1 MISWMLEHH
10 EKDGMNM
17 NRIETTIKS
26 FDGTQLYFS
35 KDTAEDA
42 KAAVVIVHGL
52 CEHAGRYDEL
62 TMQLNKRG
70 CNVYRFDHRGHARSE
85 GERTFYS
92 DFHQIIEDVNIV
104 VERALQES
112 SDLPVFVIGHSM
124 GGFATSAFGTKYP
137 GKVKGIVL
145 SGALTRYNT
154 KVAGELP
161 LDLPA
166 GTYFPNELG
175 SGVCSDPEVV
185 SAYASDPL
193 VEKQISVDLFNSLGN
208 GVAWLKEHAKQFVD
222 PVLVLHGAND
232 GLVSEL
238 DSREFYGDIAS
249 TDKTLK
255 IYAHPM
261 HEIFNEPTRHE
272 VIEEAITWI
281 EKHI

>member
-1 MISWMLEHH
+1 MMT
-10 EKDGMNM
+10 KT
-17 NRIETTIKS
+17 ETTIQS

-35 KDTAEDA
+35 KDTVENA

-52 CEHAGRYDEL
+52 AEHTGRYDYVTEKL
-62 TMQLNKRG
+62 SQRG
-70 CNVYRFDHRGHARSE
+70 FNVYRFDHRGHARSE
-85 GERTFYS
+85 GQRTFYS
-92 DFHQIIEDVNIV
+92 DFHQIMEDVNVV
-104 VERALQES
+104 VETALQES
-112 SDLPVFVIGHSM
+112 GDLPLFVLGHSM
-124 GGFATSAFGTKYP
+124 GGFATSSFGTKYP

-161 LDLPA
+161 MDLPT

-175 SGVCSDPEVV
+175 SGVCSDPAVV
-185 SAYASDPL
+185 SAYANDPL

-208 GVAWLKEHAKQFVD
+208 GITWLKENAEQFID

-232 GLVSEL
+232 GLVSEK
-238 DSREFYGDIAS
+238 DSRDFYGDIAS

-255 IYAHPM
+255 IYAHLM
-261 HEIFNEPTRHE
+261 HEIFNEPTRDD

-281 EKHI
+281 EKRI

>member
-1 MISWMLEHH
+1 MLEQH
-10 EKDGMNM
+10 ERDGMSM
-17 NRIETTIKS
+17 NRSETTIES

-35 KDTAEDA
+35 KDMADDA

-62 TMQLNKRG
+62 TEQLNKRRF
-70 CNVYRFDHRGHARSE
+70 NVYRFDHRGHARSE
-85 GERTFYS
+85 GKRTFYS
-92 DFHQIIEDVNIV
+92 DFHQIIEDVNV
-104 VERALQES
+104 VVDRALQES

-124 GGFATSAFGTKYP
+124 GGFATASFGTKYP

-161 LDLPA
+161 LDLPT

-232 GLVSEL
+232 GLVSEQ

-255 IYAHPM
+255 IYAHLM

>member
-1 MISWMLEHH
+1 MMRH
-10 EKDGMNM
+10 
-17 NRIETTIKS
+17 IETTIES

-35 KDTAEDA
+35 KNIVSGA

-52 CEHAGRYDEL
+52 CEHAGRYDYL
-62 TMQLNKRG
+62 TDKLNKRG
-70 CNVYRFDHRGHARSE
+70 FNVYRFDHRGHARSE
-85 GERTFYS
+85 GKRTFYS
-92 DFHQIIEDVNIV
+92 DFHQIIDDVNVV
-104 VERALQES
+104 VEAALQENG
-112 SDLPVFVIGHSM
+112 DTPLFVIGHSM
-124 GGFATSAFGTKYP
+124 GGFATSSFGTKYP

-161 LDLPA
+161 LDLPP

-185 SAYASDPL
+185 SAYVNDPL

-208 GVAWLKEHAKQFVD
+208 GVAWLKTHAKQFVD

-232 GLVSEL
+232 GLVSER
-238 DSREFYGDIAS
+238 DSRDFYGDIAS

-255 IYAHPM
+255 IYAHLM
-261 HEIFNEPTRHE
+261 HEIFNEPSRDE
-272 VIEEAITWI
+272 VIEEAIIWI

>member
-1 MISWMLEHH
+1 MST
-10 EKDGMNM
+10 
-17 NRIETTIKS
+17 IETTIQS

-35 KDTAEDA
+35 KNVVRDA

-52 CEHAGRYDEL
+52 CEHAGRYDYVTE
-62 TMQLNKRG
+62 QLNKRG
-70 CNVYRFDHRGHARSE
+70 VSVYRFDHRGHGRSE
-85 GERTFYS
+85 GQRTFYS
-92 DFHQIIEDVNIV
+92 DFHHIIDDVNVIV
-104 VERALQES
+104 EEALQGS
-112 SDLPVFVIGHSM
+112 GDTPLFVIGHSM

-137 GKVKGIVL
+137 GKVQGIVL

-154 KVAGELP
+154 EVAGELP
-161 LDLPA
+161 LDLPL

-185 SAYASDPL
+185 SAYNNDPL
-193 VEKQISVDLFNSLGN
+193 VEKQISVDLFNSLGY

-232 GLVSEL
+232 GLVSEQ
-238 DSREFYGDIAS
+238 DSRDFYGDIAS

-255 IYAHPM
+255 IYANLM
-261 HEIFNEPTRHE
+261 HEIFNEPSRDE
-272 VIEEAITWI
+272 VIEKVITWI

>member
-1 MISWMLEHH
+1 
-10 EKDGMNM
+10 MNHS
-17 NRIETTIKS
+17 ETTIKS
-26 FDGTQLYFS
+26 FDGTELYFS
-35 KDTAEDA
+35 KDTVEEA

-62 TMQLNKRG
+62 TMHLNKRG

-85 GERTFYS
+85 GKRTFYS
-92 DFHQIIEDVNIV
+92 DFHQLIEDVNV
-104 VERALQES
+104 VVDRALQES
-112 SDLPVFVIGHSM
+112 NGLPVFVIGHSM
-124 GGFATSAFGTKYP
+124 GGFATSSFGTKYP

-161 LDLPA
+161 LDLPT

-255 IYAHPM
+255 IYAHLM